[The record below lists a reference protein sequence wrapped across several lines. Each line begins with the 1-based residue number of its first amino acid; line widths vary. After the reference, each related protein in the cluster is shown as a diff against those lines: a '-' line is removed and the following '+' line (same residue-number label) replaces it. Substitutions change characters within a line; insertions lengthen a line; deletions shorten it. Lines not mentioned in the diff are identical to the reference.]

1 MMVRL
6 LKEDQA
12 GKSEEELAECFRV
25 FDAYVTLLHMLCVI
39 WFLIFGNILFH
50 SSCCLFRNADGYID
64 RDEFAEI
71 IRSTG
76 EQVTEDEIDEL
87 LKDGDKNSDGMLD
100 FDGNCNFLT
109 CLEYYFYQF
118 QINTVCLYCMVI
130 IAVYF
135 LSPPRIP
142 QDDGERAV
150 KQTHGHS
157 SSPLPPVDKP
167 VPYTH
172 SCPSCSYVL
181 VNCFLPVHLDS
192 SRPQQTD

>member
-109 CLEYYFYQF
+109 CLEYYFLSISNKHRMPVLHGDYC
-118 QINTVCLYCMVI
+118 CL
-130 IAVYF
+130 F
-135 LSPPRIP
+135 PFPP
-142 QDDGERAV
+142 Q
-150 KQTHGHS
+150 
-157 SSPLPPVDKP
+157 
-167 VPYTH
+167 
-172 SCPSCSYVL
+172 
-181 VNCFLPVHLDS
+181 NS
-192 SRPQQTD
+192 SR